1 MRCSK
6 QFSITVEED
15 AGCFTNPSSLP
26 GSFYGEFYTET
37 LVPVSGEPGTFAV
50 TAGALP
56 FGLTLN
62 PATGAF
68 GGFPDDTGEVGTT
81 LNFTVTFT
89 PTDVLIP
96 PCAQDFTLAVA
107 YKCVP
112 IEDLT
117 WTITNDHI
125 PSEIT
130 VSMAGGD
137 GSFAI
142 NRPLNGLGADQ
153 CLLDSSELWC
163 LAPPF
168 APYAASIEID
178 WNLVLASSGGGA
190 ESGISITTR
199 INGTLLFPTLT
210 RIATPP
216 GLTDS
221 GTLTINMGNI
231 NPGTAYL
238 IEINIDTGCAVNA
251 SVDFSG
257 VIRVRPLVPP
267 P

>member
-1 MRCSK
+1 MRCAK

-15 AGCFTNPSSLP
+15 LGCFTNPSSLP
-26 GSFYGEFYTET
+26 QAHYGDFYTET
-37 LVPVSGEPGTFAV
+37 LVPTSGEPGTFAV

-68 GGFPDDTGEVGTT
+68 GGFPDDVGEVGTT

-89 PTDVLIP
+89 PTDVLIA
-96 PCAQDFTLAVA
+96 PCNQAFSIAIEYLCVA
-107 YKCVP
+107 

-117 WTITNDHI
+117 WAITNDHI

-130 VSMAGGD
+130 VNMAGGD
-137 GSFAI
+137 GNFAI

-153 CLLDSSELWC
+153 CLLDSSQLYC

-178 WNLVLASSGGGA
+178 WNLILTSSGGGA
-190 ESGISITTR
+190 QSGVSITTR
-199 INGTLLFPTLT
+199 INGVLLFPTLT
-210 RIATPP
+210 RVSNPP

-221 GTLTINMGNI
+221 GTLTISMGNI
-231 NPGTAYL
+231 NPGTNYL
-238 IEINIDTGCAVNA
+238 IEINIDTGCTVNA

-267 P
+267 